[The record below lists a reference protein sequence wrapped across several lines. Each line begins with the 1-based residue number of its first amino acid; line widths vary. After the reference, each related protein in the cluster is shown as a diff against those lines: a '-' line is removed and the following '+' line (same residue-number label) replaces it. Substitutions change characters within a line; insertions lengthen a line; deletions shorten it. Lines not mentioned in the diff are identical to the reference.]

1 MIDDS
6 TVSDAGARSSIRSQS
21 TPIVFV
27 VDDDFSVRE
36 CLESLIRLE
45 GWQPVTFGSAEEFLA
60 HPSVSVPSCLVLDVS
75 LPGLSGLDLQR
86 RIALKR
92 HDLPIIFITGH
103 GDVPTTVRAMKAG
116 AREFLTKPFKDG
128 VLLTAIRAALK
139 RSRVALSQEV
149 EMEALRNCYASLS
162 GRERQVMSL
171 VISGLSNRQVGDELG
186 ITETTVKAHRGRV
199 MEKMKADSIADLVK
213 MAGKFAP
220 LVRSTDTNYR
230 AHRFSNPKASNK
242 RLASHS
248 G

>member
-1 MIDDS
+1 
-6 TVSDAGARSSIRSQS
+6 
-21 TPIVFV
+21 
-27 VDDDFSVRE
+27 
-36 CLESLIRLE
+36 
-45 GWQPVTFGSAEEFLA
+45 
-60 HPSVSVPSCLVLDVS
+60 
-75 LPGLSGLDLQR
+75 
-86 RIALKR
+86 
-92 HDLPIIFITGH
+92 
-103 GDVPTTVRAMKAG
+103 
-116 AREFLTKPFKDG
+116 
-128 VLLTAIRAALK
+128 
-139 RSRVALSQEV
+139 VALSQEV
-149 EMEALRNCYASLS
+149 ELEALRNCYASLS

-242 RLASHS
+242 RIASHS